1 MVNYT
6 SRDYDKI
13 EDKFFKQSI
22 SGINRLLN
30 KLGIPHTIVEILPQE
45 FLSYKEETKIMDLGG
60 LIDDEECAINL
71 EFKSNYPSMEE
82 IRNTLEYAFYLSS
95 KTGKKVYSY
104 IISTVNSK
112 KTGYQIEWH
121 NDDIYYI
128 PLYTFKEFDAEE
140 TRSRIQTT
148 LDNDGDILDEDL
160 SDISVLTFMKSK
172 KEPKELLID
181 SIKLINQINMNNS
194 KGITIDD
201 INSVKSLLILLTKKF
216 TDTDEERAELIG
228 MIKMEGGMLDS
239 TIQILKEM
247 GVNEQRDKLIRE
259 GEIEGIKKGKIEGKL
274 EEKIT
279 TAKNLLKI
287 GLPIKQISEVTK
299 MDIEEIKTLKENNK
313 SY

>member
-1 MVNYT
+1 MVKYT

-22 SGINRLLN
+22 SGINRLLD
-30 KLGIPHTIVEILPQE
+30 KLGIKHTIVEILPQE

-60 LIDDEECAINL
+60 LIDEEECAINL
-71 EFKSNYPSMEE
+71 EFKSNYPSGEE

-95 KTGKKVYSY
+95 KYGKKVYSY
-104 IISTVNSK
+104 IISTINAE
-112 KTGYQIEWH
+112 KTVYEINWH

-140 TRSRIQTT
+140 TRSRIQKT
-148 LDNDGDILDEDL
+148 LDKGDDILDEDL

-181 SIKLINQINMNNS
+181 SIRLINQININKS

-216 TDTDEERAELIG
+216 TDTKEERAELIG

-247 GVNEQRDKLIRE
+247 GANEQRDEIIRD
-259 GEIEGIKKGKIEGKL
+259 
-274 EEKIT
+274 EKIR
-279 TAKNLLKI
+279 TAKNLLKM
-287 GLPIKQISEVTK
+287 GLPIKKISKALEIDV
-299 MDIEEIKTLKENNK
+299 EEIKILKENNK

>member
-1 MVNYT
+1 
-6 SRDYDKI
+6 
-13 EDKFFKQSI
+13 
-22 SGINRLLN
+22 
-30 KLGIPHTIVEILPQE
+30 
-45 FLSYKEETKIMDLGG
+45 
-60 LIDDEECAINL
+60 
-71 EFKSNYPSMEE
+71 
-82 IRNTLEYAFYLSS
+82 
-95 KTGKKVYSY
+95 
-104 IISTVNSK
+104 
-112 KTGYQIEWH
+112 
-121 NDDIYYI
+121 
-128 PLYTFKEFDAEE
+128 
-140 TRSRIQTT
+140 
-148 LDNDGDILDEDL
+148 
-160 SDISVLTFMKSK
+160 
-172 KEPKELLID
+172 
-181 SIKLINQINMNNS
+181 MNNS

>member
-1 MVNYT
+1 
-6 SRDYDKI
+6 
-13 EDKFFKQSI
+13 
-22 SGINRLLN
+22 
-30 KLGIPHTIVEILPQE
+30 
-45 FLSYKEETKIMDLGG
+45 
-60 LIDDEECAINL
+60 
-71 EFKSNYPSMEE
+71 
-82 IRNTLEYAFYLSS
+82 
-95 KTGKKVYSY
+95 
-104 IISTVNSK
+104 
-112 KTGYQIEWH
+112 
-121 NDDIYYI
+121 
-128 PLYTFKEFDAEE
+128 
-140 TRSRIQTT
+140 
-148 LDNDGDILDEDL
+148 
-160 SDISVLTFMKSK
+160 
-172 KEPKELLID
+172 
-181 SIKLINQINMNNS
+181 MNNS

-247 GVNEQRDKLIRE
+247 GVNEQRDKQIRE